1 MRPSTVVV
9 NKSLTSSANNSVMKS
24 MSNSNNFEN
33 LNQAEQEALLAKE
46 RDIKFKL
53 WLQNKSIK
61 DKAFDV
67 FSLYLELFL
76 LIRFSFL
83 HFCLC
88 FHAAVSFVFFC
99 SDPLLFSSI

>member
-1 MRPSTVVV
+1 MMRPSTVVV
-9 NKSLTSSANNSVMKS
+9 NKSLTSSTNNSVMKS

-46 RDIKFKL
+46 RDLKFKL

-67 FSLYLELFL
+67 CFLDFIRCFS
-76 LIRFSFL
+76 
-83 HFCLC
+83 
-88 FHAAVSFVFFC
+88 
-99 SDPLLFSSI
+99 